1 MEPVLILT
9 LAVFSY
15 AAYTDLKTRTVSN
28 RVWAVYMGLGV
39 PLLALSGVDVGLLL
53 MSLLIIAPAV
63 FASYHFGGMG
73 GADVKGML
81 ALSVMLHH
89 RLLAVWVVIAGSL
102 VALVMS
108 RKYGDNIPFMVALL
122 VGIVLG
128 AVLDALGVLPF

>member
-15 AAYTDLKTRTVSN
+15 AAYTDLKTRRVSN

-63 FASYHFGGMG
+63 FASYHLGGMG

-108 RKYGDNIPFMVALL
+108 RRYGDNIPFMVSLL
-122 VGIVLG
+122 AGIVLS
-128 AVLDALGVLPF
+128 AVLDALGILPL